1 MTLNI
6 KKYLKT
12 GALISLCAAT
22 ALCTAACKNPFSSSD
37 DSTSKNNTVTEEQ
50 SVSDTETTDTKEDSR
65 KTSPENS
72 SDKANE
78 KSKNTDNTDSKT
90 ENTER
95 TPETDRQEIQNN
107 IRDAEELIDNDMQDD
122 ARAVIRILRSRDL
135 TEEEKAQVDSL
146 EKRLITVSD

>member
-12 GALISLCAAT
+12 GTLISLCAAT

-37 DSTSKNNTVTEEQ
+37 DSTTENNTVTEEH
-50 SVSDTETTDTKEDSR
+50 SVSDTEPTDTKEDSG
-65 KTSPENS
+65 KTSAEDS
-72 SDKANE
+72 SDKAKDE
-78 KSKNTDNTDSKT
+78 NTDNNTAAKP

-107 IRDAEELIDNDMQDD
+107 IRDAEELIDNDMIDD
-122 ARAVIRILRSRDL
+122 ARAVIRTLRSRDL
-135 TEEEKAQVDSL
+135 TESEKAQVDNL
-146 EKRLITVSD
+146 EKRLLSVSD